1 MQPNL
6 HPINDQLPSPKGVAL
21 AVLALSKREDVTLG
35 EIALAIQ
42 TDPSLSSRLIKLANS
57 ASQSSRP
64 VVSVQEAVA
73 RKGVKSVCQLA
84 LGFSLIDQYRD
95 GGCTAFDYPKYWSHS
110 LLMALSM
117 QALATRVRVGE
128 SSELF
133 ICGLLAQ
140 IGQLA
145 LATLYPQHYSD
156 VLTAYQANPTQSLT
170 ALEATHLETDHIE
183 LGSTMLADW
192 GVPGVFTQPMALY
205 EGPNHSDN
213 IHDSRT
219 NSLIMMLRLAHWL
232 ADLALCDADQRPQL
246 TQVWLTQAA
255 KLDISTEDAANLID
269 DVISEWHDWGTLL
282 QIHTEPLPSFAEF
295 ALENE
300 STAKNTSSLRIVVA
314 DSNEFTRRK
323 TIAML
328 AEDGNHAVYAVN
340 DGHAA
345 MAMVL
350 KVMPHV
356 IIAHCNLKQ
365 MDGLALCQTL
375 RQTGEGQ
382 GVYILLM
389 DDQKNVEHSIRAYES
404 GADGYVSSTINAIT
418 LRTRLVAAQRMAQMK
433 LDSDKDRAHM
443 RQLSADLD
451 LANRQLASDEFRNA
465 QPSSP

>member
-6 HPINDQLPSPKGVAL
+6 HPIDDQLPSPKGVAL
-21 AVLALSKREDVTLG
+21 AVLALSKRDDVTLG

-42 TDPSLSSRLIKLANS
+42 SDPSLSSRLIKLANS
-57 ASQSSRP
+57 ASQISRP

-95 GGCTAFDYPKYWSHS
+95 GGCSAFDYPRYWSHS

-205 EGPNHSDN
+205 EGPDHAGN
-213 IHDSRT
+213 IHDTRT
-219 NSLIMMLRLAHWL
+219 NSLIMMLRLSHWL
-232 ADLALCDADQRPQL
+232 ADLVLCDADQRPQL

-255 KLDISTEDAANLID
+255 KLDIPAEDAANLID
-269 DVISEWHDWGTLL
+269 DVIAEWHDWGTLL

-295 ALENE
+295 TQENE
-300 STAKNTSSLRIVVA
+300 STGKDASSLRIVVA

-328 AEDGNHAVYAVN
+328 AEDGNHAVYAVD

-345 MAMVL
+345 LALVL
-350 KVMPHV
+350 EVMPHV

-375 RQTGEGQ
+375 RQTSEGQ

-389 DDQKNVEHSIRAYES
+389 DDQNNVAHSIQAYEG
-404 GADGYVSSTINAIT
+404 GADGYVSSSINAIT

-433 LDSDKDRAHM
+433 QISDKDRAQIRKLVAELDSVKH
-443 RQLSADLD
+443 RIDSVADTD
-451 LANRQLASDEFRNA
+451 SRMK
-465 QPSSP
+465 

>member
-21 AVLALSKREDVTLG
+21 AVLALSRREDVTLG

-42 TDPSLSSRLIKLANS
+42 TDPALSSRLIKLANS
-57 ASQSSRP
+57 ASQISRP
-64 VVSVQEAVA
+64 VVSVQEAIA

-95 GGCTAFDYPKYWSHS
+95 GGCAEFDYPRYWSHS

-170 ALEATHLETDHIE
+170 EHEAIYLEIDHTE

-192 GVPGVFTQPMALY
+192 GIPGVFTKPMALY
-205 EGPNHSDN
+205 EGPNHPGN
-213 IHDSRT
+213 IQDSRT
-219 NSLIMMLRLAHWL
+219 NSLIMMLRLSHWL

-255 KLDISTEDAANLID
+255 KLDIPAEDAVNLID
-269 DVISEWHDWGTLL
+269 DVIAEWHDWGTLL
-282 QIHTEPLPSFAEF
+282 QIHTEPLPSFAEY
-295 ALENE
+295 AQENE
-300 STAKNTSSLRIVVA
+300 SIAKDASSLRIVVA

-323 TIAML
+323 TMALL
-328 AEDGNHAVYAVN
+328 AEDGNHTVYAVN
-340 DGHAA
+340 DGHTA
-345 MAMVL
+345 MALVL
-350 KVMPHV
+350 EVMPHV

-365 MDGLALCQTL
+365 MDGMALCQTL

-382 GVYILLM
+382 GVYIVLM
-389 DDQKNVEHSIRAYES
+389 DDEHNVEHSIRAYEG
-404 GADGYVSSTINAIT
+404 GADGYVSSTINAKT
-418 LRTRLVAAQRMAQMK
+418 LHTHLVAAQRMAQMK
-433 LDSDKDRAHM
+433 QVCDKDRTHM
-443 RQLSADLD
+443 RQLAAELD
-451 LANRQLASDEFRNA
+451 LAKRRIASVADADSRVK
-465 QPSSP
+465 

>member
-6 HPINDQLPSPKGVAL
+6 HPIDDQLPSPKGVAL
-21 AVLALSKREDVTLG
+21 AVLALSKRDDVTLG

-42 TDPSLSSRLIKLANS
+42 SDPSLSSRLIKLANS
-57 ASQSSRP
+57 ASQISRP

-95 GGCTAFDYPKYWSHS
+95 GGCAAFDYPRYWSHS

-205 EGPNHSDN
+205 EGPDHAGN
-213 IHDSRT
+213 IHDTRT
-219 NSLIMMLRLAHWL
+219 NSLIMMLRLSHWL
-232 ADLALCDADQRPQL
+232 ADLVLCDADQRPQL

-255 KLDISTEDAANLID
+255 KLDIPAEDAANLID
-269 DVISEWHDWGTLL
+269 DVIAEWHDWGTLL

-295 ALENE
+295 TQENE
-300 STAKNTSSLRIVVA
+300 STGKDASSLRIVVA

-328 AEDGNHAVYAVN
+328 AEDGNHAVYAVD

-345 MAMVL
+345 LALVL
-350 KVMPHV
+350 EVMPHV

-375 RQTGEGQ
+375 RQTSEGQ

-389 DDQKNVEHSIRAYES
+389 DDQNNVAYSIQAYEG
-404 GADGYVSSTINAIT
+404 GADGYVSSSINAIT

-433 LDSDKDRAHM
+433 QISDKDRAQIRKLVAELDSVKH
-443 RQLSADLD
+443 RIDSVADTD
-451 LANRQLASDEFRNA
+451 SRMK
-465 QPSSP
+465 